1 VTLDAGFVA
10 RVDARLSA
18 VMGAERA
25 RWSAVDAA
33 LEPLLAEAERLV
45 ASGGKRLRPRFCRW
59 GWIAAGGDPGAVEP
73 ERIGAA
79 LELLHVGALLHDDV
93 IDAAETRRGASAAHR
108 TFAAEHARAGWAGE
122 TRRFGEGAAVLLGD
136 IVFVMADG
144 CLGSTTDEVRQ
155 LWHEMRL
162 EVNVGQYLD
171 LLGGARRE
179 RDPSSTRRICRYKS
193 AKYTVERPLQLGAAA
208 AGATDELLGVLSG
221 YGVPLGEAFQMRDDV
236 LGAFG
241 DEIATG
247 KPVGGDFVEGKPT
260 PMLALAW
267 QAADNVQRRVL
278 HSVGDPDLSASAV
291 ADIRRVV
298 VETGALAETERLI
311 ASLRDEAVAALDDPH
326 VHDGVRV
333 ALVALADEV
342 TIRRT

>member
-1 VTLDAGFVA
+1 MTLDAGFVA
-10 RVDARLSA
+10 RVDARLAA
-18 VMGAERA
+18 VTGAERA
-25 RWSAVDAA
+25 RWSEVDAA
-33 LEPLLAEAERLV
+33 LGPLLAEAERLV
-45 ASGGKRLRPRFCRW
+45 SSGGKRLRPRFCLW
-59 GWIAAGGDPGAVEP
+59 GWMAAGGGADAVEP

-93 IDAAETRRGASAAHR
+93 IDAAETRRGAPAAHR
-108 TFAAEHARAGWAGE
+108 TFSAEHARAGWAGE

-136 IVFVMADG
+136 IVFAMADG
-144 CLGSTTDEVRQ
+144 CLGEATDGVRA

-179 RDPSSTRRICRYKS
+179 RDPSAARRICRYKS

-208 AGATDELLGVLSG
+208 AGATDGLLGVLSG

-241 DEIATG
+241 DEIDTG

-267 QAADNVQRRVL
+267 QAADAAQREVL
-278 HSVGDPDLSASAV
+278 GTVGDPALTSAAV

-298 VETGALAETERLI
+298 VETGALAETEHLI
-311 ASLRDEAVAALDDPH
+311 TTLRDEAVAALDDPM
-326 VHDGVRV
+326 VPGTVRS